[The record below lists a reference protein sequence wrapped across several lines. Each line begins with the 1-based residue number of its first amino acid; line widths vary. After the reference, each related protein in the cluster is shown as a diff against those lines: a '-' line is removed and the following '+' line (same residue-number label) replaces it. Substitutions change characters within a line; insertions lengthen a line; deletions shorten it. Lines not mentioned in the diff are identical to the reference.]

1 MTLCLSATV
10 EENDLV
16 SGHRFSLHLSSIPP
30 PPSSECTWTT
40 HTGQEYLQ
48 FEVFHMKGMTPAVI
62 HAVPPITKKINK
74 GILLGHLQN
83 RKRVNTAEFHL
94 IISITVLGRIK
105 KGTLANTWFMP
116 LHWWISWKLR
126 FCKFVT
132 LRKLIFSQNKTWS
145 MVIRIPGFLFSLT
158 YFMTIKTTAMKATI
172 STRALMKKLR

>member
-30 PPSSECTWTT
+30 PPFLWMHMNNTHRTGVLTVWGLPYERNDPSSDTCSSSNNKEDQQRNSSWASAEQKTCKYSRVSSY
-40 HTGQEYLQ
+40 H
-48 FEVFHMKGMTPAVI
+48 
-62 HAVPPITKKINK
+62 INNSAGK
-74 GILLGHLQN
+74 N
-83 RKRVNTAEFHL
+83 
-94 IISITVLGRIK
+94 K